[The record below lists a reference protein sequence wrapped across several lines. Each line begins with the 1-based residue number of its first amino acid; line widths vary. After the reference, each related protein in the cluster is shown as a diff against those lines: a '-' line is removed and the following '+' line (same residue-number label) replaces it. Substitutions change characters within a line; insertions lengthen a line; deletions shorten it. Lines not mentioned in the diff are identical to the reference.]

1 MQKYIFFFESQIFVP
16 IFVPLPSA
24 LLISESRKQSVVK
37 SVFLCLFTVLCM
49 AVLSNSVDMS
59 KKSVK
64 IVTFLCLLCFMLI
77 IRMPLQMALL
87 SKWHG
92 FAFRLL
98 VTRLRVKSGPLFIR
112 KRATFY
118 AETARFSPLFR
129 SL

>member
-59 KKSVK
+59 EKRRKNRNIFMSVMFH
-64 IVTFLCLLCFMLI
+64 IDYLHTVTD
-77 IRMPLQMALL
+77 
-87 SKWHG
+87 G
-92 FAFRLL
+92 F
-98 VTRLRVKSGPLFIR
+98 VK
-112 KRATFY
+112 
-118 AETARFSPLFR
+118 
-129 SL
+129 